1 MPFVYSIK
9 CKLEREIPEN
19 FGRSGAH
26 PYKEYI
32 GQTVQDD
39 FQIRLNGHISDV
51 NNGRKRHLYNAIRLH
66 GWDKF
71 TIEILHSFPKEGN
84 WEERLDKLE
93 IQEIAQRGTLAPGGY
108 NNETGGNKNKVLHED
123 TKALM
128 SSVRSGELHSMFGKH
143 HDDEAKELL
152 KEANRKP
159 VQQWSKDGTQL
170 LRTFESVEEAAM
182 ESGACSEHI
191 GKVCKGARK
200 TAGGF
205 HWKFVNPEDV
215 RMNEPLKFTKIQQ
228 WSFDGKT
235 LIAEYDTIRE
245 ATSATNSGSRTI
257 SKCCKGKARS
267 AGGFKWKSV

>member
-9 CKLEREIPEN
+9 CKLE
-19 FGRSGAH
+19 

-51 NNGRKRHLYNAIRLH
+51 NNGRRRHLYNAIRLH
-66 GWDKF
+66 GWDQF
-71 TIEILHSFPKEGN
+71 TIEILHSFPREGN
-84 WEERLDKLE
+84 WEERLDDLE
-93 IQEIAQRGTLAPGGY
+93 IQEIAQRGTLAPNGY

-143 HDDEAKELL
+143 HGDEAKELL
-152 KEANRKP
+152 KEANRKA

-170 LRTFESVEEAAM
+170 LRTFKSVEEAAR

-191 GKVCKGARK
+191 GKVCKGTRK
-200 TAGGF
+200 TSGGF
-205 HWKFVNPEDV
+205 HWKFVNLGDQETKTV
-215 RMNEPLKFTKIQQ
+215 LRFTKIQQ
-228 WSFDGKT
+228 WSFDLKT

-245 ATSATNSGSRTI
+245 ASEKSGTDASHIGR
-257 SKCCKGKARS
+257 CCKGKGRS
-267 AGGFKWKSV
+267 AGGFKWKSF

>member
-9 CKLEREIPEN
+9 CKLE
-19 FGRSGAH
+19 

-32 GQTVQDD
+32 GQTTQDD
-39 FQIRLNGHISDV
+39 FQIRLNGHMADV
-51 NNGRKRHLYNAIRLH
+51 NNGRHRHLYNAIRLY
-66 GWDKF
+66 GWDQF
-71 TIEILHSFPKEGN
+71 MIEILYSFPKEGN
-84 WEERLDKLE
+84 WKERLDELE
-93 IQEIAQRGTLAPGGY
+93 IREIAQRGTLAPGGY
-108 NNETGGNKNKVLHED
+108 NNETGGNKNKELHED

-128 SSVRSGELHSMFGKH
+128 SSVRSGDRHAMFGKH
-143 HDDEAKELL
+143 HDEEARELIRLANL
-152 KEANRKP
+152 KS

-170 LRTFESVEEAAM
+170 LRTFGSVEEAAR

-205 HWKFVNPEDV
+205 QWKFVNQDDV
-215 RMNEPLKFTKIQQ
+215 QTNTPLKFTKIQQ

-235 LIAEYDTIRE
+235 LMEEFGTIR
-245 ATSATNSGSRTI
+245 AASVKVGAHASLV

-267 AGGFKWKSV
+267 AGGFKWKAV

>member
-66 GWDKF
+66 GWDQF
-71 TIEILHSFPKEGN
+71 QIEILHSFPKEGN

-93 IQEIAQRGTLAPGGY
+93 IQEIAKRGTLAPGGY

-128 SSVRSGELHSMFGKH
+128 SSVRSGELHAMFGKH

-152 KEANRKP
+152 KEANRKA
-159 VQQWSKDGTQL
+159 VQQWSKDGTQI
-170 LRTFESVEEAAM
+170 LRTFESVEEAAK

-191 GKVCKGARK
+191 GKVCKGTRK

-205 HWKFVNPEDV
+205 QWKFVQSNDIQS
-215 RMNEPLKFTKIQQ
+215 NSPLKFTKIQQ
-228 WSFDGKT
+228 WSFDLKT

-245 ATSATNSGSRTI
+245 ASKKSGAGNGRI
-257 SKCCKGKARS
+257 SKCCKGTSRS

>member
-9 CKLEREIPEN
+9 CKLE
-19 FGRSGAH
+19 

-66 GWDKF
+66 GWDQF
-71 TIEILHSFPKEGN
+71 TIEILHSFPREGD
-84 WEERLDKLE
+84 WQERLDDLE
-93 IQEIAQRGTLAPGGY
+93 IQEIARRGTLAPGGY
-108 NNETGGNKNKVLHED
+108 NNETGGNKNKILHEE

-128 SSVRSGELHSMFGKH
+128 SSVRSGELHAMFGKH
-143 HDDEAKELL
+143 HDEEARELIRLANL
-152 KEANRKP
+152 KS

-170 LRTFESVEEAAM
+170 LRTFESVEEA
-182 ESGACSEHI
+182 SGCDKALAVNI
-191 GKVCKGARK
+191 GRVCNGKEGRK

-205 HWKFVNPEDV
+205 QWKFVNQ
-215 RMNEPLKFTKIQQ
+215 NEPQVANQVLKFTKIQQ

-235 LIAEYDTIRE
+235 LMEEFDTIRKASE
-245 ATSATNSGSRTI
+245 KTRAGTGRI
-257 SKCCKGKARS
+257 SKCCKGVSRS
-267 AGGFKWKSV
+267 AGGFKWKAV